1 MRLCLVV
8 ANQTLMGEELL
19 QALLAKQEEGETAFH
34 VVMPETHPKGAWSEG
49 SVHAEMAARLEQA
62 RTHFAE
68 HGIEITGQVG
78 DANPIRAVEDAM
90 MAEHF
95 DEIIV
100 STLPLGPS
108 HWLRADVPSRIR
120 RNHPE
125 VPMTHVMAAPVAA
138 HGHAV

>member
-19 QALLAKQEEGETAFH
+19 QTLLAKQGEGGTAFH
-34 VVMPETHPKGAWSEG
+34 VVVPATHPKGAWSEG
-49 SVHAEMAARLEQA
+49 SVHAEMAERLEQA
-62 RTHFAE
+62 RAHFAE
-68 HGIEITGQVG
+68 HGIEITGEIG

-90 MAEHF
+90 LAENF

-108 HWLRADVPSRIR
+108 HWLRADVPTRIR

-125 VPMTHVMAAPVAA
+125 IPVTHVMAAAVA
-138 HGHAV
+138 GHAIQ